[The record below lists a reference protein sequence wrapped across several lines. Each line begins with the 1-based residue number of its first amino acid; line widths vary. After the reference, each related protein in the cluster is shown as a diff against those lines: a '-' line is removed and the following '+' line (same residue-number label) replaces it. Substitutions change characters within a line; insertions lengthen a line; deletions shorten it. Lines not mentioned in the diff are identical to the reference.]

1 MLRNMSRKPSPLLEP
16 ASTII
21 GKFGGAIALADMLGV
36 DVSNVHRWT
45 YPKTKKGGTGGRIP
59 PHHWKSLLDHA
70 RARRIRLKLEDFLEA
85 A

>member
-1 MLRNMSRKPSPLLEP
+1 MTRSKIIPLDP
-16 ASTII
+16 AANII
-21 GKFGGAIALADMLGV
+21 GLFDGPRAVARMLGV

-59 PHHWKSLLDHA
+59 PRYWQELLSHA
-70 RARRIRLKLEDFLEA
+70 RARRIRLDIADFFDAEA